1 MSASSDT
8 TIGRHRISTKTVPA
22 VGILSERSAL
32 CTHVGMC
39 RGGRFSGF
47 CDFSTLL
54 LSGHF
59 GGTRQQWGRQ
69 HGGRGFGAADMQVG
83 SQDRAAPQSRD
94 IVALHT
100 ALLEGG
106 GQECAGAE

>member
-39 RGGRFSGF
+39 RGGRDSEVLN
-47 CDFSTLL
+47 FSTLL
-54 LSGHF
+54 LSGHLV
-59 GGTRQQWGRQ
+59 W
-69 HGGRGFGAADMQVG
+69 H
-83 SQDRAAPQSRD
+83 
-94 IVALHT
+94 
-100 ALLEGG
+100 
-106 GQECAGAE
+106 